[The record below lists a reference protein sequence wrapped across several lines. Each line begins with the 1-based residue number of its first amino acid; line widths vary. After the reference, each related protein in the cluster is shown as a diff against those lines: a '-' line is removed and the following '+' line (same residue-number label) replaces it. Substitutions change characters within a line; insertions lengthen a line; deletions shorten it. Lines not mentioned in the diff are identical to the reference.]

1 MIAAASR
8 IIAAVIIVGG
18 LLYLSSPPVH
28 IEQIAMQVSE
38 NVECAFIVSSAGGI
52 ESMIC
57 DAVGDLDISHA
68 RWIGGGR

>member
-8 IIAAVIIVGG
+8 IIVGVAIVGV
-18 LLYLSSPPVH
+18 LLFINTRPVH

-52 ESMIC
+52 EAMVC
-57 DAVGDLDISHA
+57 NAVGELDLSHA
-68 RWIGGGR
+68 RWVGNQ